1 MFIYS
6 MNLFGP
12 PPTVLQRLERGLERR
27 KIIEDKF
34 QLDLF
39 NRIHA
44 ILSALQ
50 QCPAAV
56 SALPS
61 GIADQLSITKPDL
74 DEFIRKLEN
83 PDNMG
88 RDAIEDIVDP
98 LYNIGRDG
106 DNTLR
111 RTAPGGLPGSA
122 SGVLP
127 RSRRNPPR
135 GIMGSPG
142 SPIAPGS
149 PEAPGSYKPPATGA
163 PPSYLSRFGLPNF
176 GLGSRKAPAPAPA
189 GKDPFASAIE
199 SSNPLVNSYRG
210 QQPNATAR
218 NSISGTEL
226 DDDLSRFGGSRRKT
240 RRARKYRNRT

>member
-1 MFIYS
+1 

-12 PPTVLQRLERGLERR
+12 PPTVLQRLERGLARR
-27 KIIEDKF
+27 KTIEDDF

-56 SALPS
+56 AALPA
-61 GIADQLSITKPDL
+61 GVADQLSITKPDL

-149 PEAPGSYKPPATGA
+149 PEAPGA
-163 PPSYLSRFGLPNF
+163 PPSYFSRFGLPNF
-176 GLGSRKAPAPAPA
+176 GLGSRKAPAQPVRSPDLA
-189 GKDPFASAIE
+189 E
-199 SSNPLVNSYRG
+199 S
-210 QQPNATAR
+210 
-218 NSISGTEL
+218 EL
-226 DDDLSRFGGSRRKT
+226 DDVYDLSDLPGGPGGIPRMGQRSRFGPIIGGKRT

>member
-1 MFIYS
+1 
-6 MNLFGP
+6 MNFFGP
-12 PPTVLQRLERGLERR
+12 PPTVLKRLENGLKRR
-27 KIIEDKF
+27 KIIEDQF

-44 ILSALQ
+44 ILSSLQ

-56 SALPS
+56 AALPS

-127 RSRRNPPR
+127 RSIRNPPR

-163 PPSYLSRFGLPNF
+163 PPSYLSSLF
-176 GLGSRKAPAPAPA
+176 GSRKALAPA
-189 GKDPFASAIE
+189 GTDPFAGAIE
-199 SSNPLVNSYRG
+199 SSNPLVNNYRG
-210 QQPNATAR
+210 QPATANVR
-218 NSISGTEL
+218 NSISGSEL
-226 DDDLSRFGGSRRKT
+226 DDDLNSRLGGSRRKT

>member
-1 MFIYS
+1 

-12 PPTVLQRLERGLERR
+12 APTVLQRLDRGLVRR
-27 KIIEDKF
+27 KTIEDRF

-44 ILSALQ
+44 ILSALNN
-50 QCPAAV
+50 CPEAV
-56 SALPS
+56 AALPA
-61 GIADQLSITKPDL
+61 GIAGQLSITEPELAD
-74 DEFIRKLEN
+74 FIRRLEN
-83 PDNMG
+83 PDNMD

-163 PPSYLSRFGLPNF
+163 PPSYFSSFGLPSLF
-176 GLGSRKAPAPAPA
+176 GSRKAPAPA
-189 GKDPFASAIE
+189 GTDPFAGAIE
-199 SSNPLVNSYRG
+199 SSNPLVNNYRG
-210 QQPNATAR
+210 QPATANVR
-218 NSISGTEL
+218 NSISGSEL
-226 DDDLSRFGGSRRKT
+226 DDDRSRLGGSRRKT

>member
-1 MFIYS
+1 MSF
-6 MNLFGP
+6 FGP
-12 PPTVLQRLERGLERR
+12 PPTVLDRLNRGLTRR
-27 KIIEDKF
+27 KTIEDKF

-56 SALPS
+56 AALPS
-61 GIADQLSITKPDL
+61 GIADQLSITKPEL
-74 DEFIRKLEN
+74 DDFIRRLEN

-135 GIMGSPG
+135 GIMGTPG
-142 SPIAPGS
+142 SSIAPGS
-149 PEAPGSYKPPATGA
+149 PEAPGSYRPPGV
-163 PPSYLSRFGLPNF
+163 PPSYLSRFGF
-176 GLGSRKAPAPAPA
+176 GSRKAPAPVIAPGLA
-189 GKDPFASAIE
+189 E
-199 SSNPLVNSYRG
+199 S
-210 QQPNATAR
+210 
-218 NSISGTEL
+218 EL
-226 DDDLSRFGGSRRKT
+226 DDIYDLSSLPGGPAKGLPRMPGSRFGDSSGGRKT

>member
-1 MFIYS
+1 

-12 PPTVLQRLERGLERR
+12 APTVLARLERGLARR
-27 KIIEDKF
+27 KTIEDDF

-56 SALPS
+56 AALPA
-61 GIADQLSITKPDL
+61 GVADQLSITKPDL
-74 DEFIRKLEN
+74 DNFIRKLEN

-135 GIMGSPG
+135 VIMGSPG
-142 SPIAPGS
+142 SP
-149 PEAPGSYKPPATGA
+149 EAPATGA
-163 PPSYLSRFGLPNF
+163 PPSYFSRFGLPNF
-176 GLGSRKAPAPAPA
+176 GLGSRKAPAQPVRSPDLA
-189 GKDPFASAIE
+189 E
-199 SSNPLVNSYRG
+199 S
-210 QQPNATAR
+210 
-218 NSISGTEL
+218 EL
-226 DDDLSRFGGSRRKT
+226 DDVYDLSGLPGGPARGLPKPGSRFDNSSVGGRRT

>member
-1 MFIYS
+1 

-12 PPTVLQRLERGLERR
+12 PPTVLQRLESGLRRR
-27 KIIEDKF
+27 KTIEDQF

-56 SALPS
+56 AALPS

-111 RTAPGGLPGSA
+111 RTAPGGLRGSA

-163 PPSYLSRFGLPNF
+163 PPSYLSSLF
-176 GLGSRKAPAPAPA
+176 GSRKAPAPAST
-189 GKDPFASAIE
+189 DPFAGAIE
-199 SSNPLVNSYRG
+199 SSNPFVNNYRG
-210 QQPNATAR
+210 QPATANVR
-218 NSISGTEL
+218 NSISGSEL
-226 DDDLSRFGGSRRKT
+226 DDYLSTLGGSRRKT